1 LAKRKIKLRK
11 RMAEVLDLP
20 EDIVLD
26 VPKLTLIG
34 NETMLIENH
43 SGIYEYSDDIIR
55 LNTPIGLLSIAGLDL
70 VLKELSLERLYVTG
84 IIYGVNF
91 EGKKKTKM

>member
-1 LAKRKIKLRK
+1 MAKRKIKLRK

-26 VPKLTLIG
+26 VPKLTVIG

-55 LNTPIGLLSIAGLDL
+55 LNTPIGLLNIAGLDL

-84 IIYGVNF
+84 IIYGINF
-91 EGKKKTKM
+91 EGKKKAKM

>member
-1 LAKRKIKLRK
+1 MAKRKIKLRK

-55 LNTPIGLLSIAGLDL
+55 LNTPIGLLSICL
-70 VLKELSLERLYVTG
+70 LYTSPSPRDA
-84 IIYGVNF
+84 
-91 EGKKKTKM
+91 

>member
-1 LAKRKIKLRK
+1 MAKRKIKLRK

-34 NETMLIENH
+34 NETMLIANH

-55 LNTPIGLLSIAGLDL
+55 LNT
-70 VLKELSLERLYVTG
+70 RCFNVTHK
-84 IIYGVNF
+84 I
-91 EGKKKTKM
+91 T

>member
-1 LAKRKIKLRK
+1 MAKRKIKLRK

-34 NETMLIENH
+34 NETMLIEEH

-55 LNTPIGLLSIAGLDL
+55 LNHPHWTA
-70 VLKELSLERLYVTG
+70 EHCRTG
-84 IIYGVNF
+84 PRSQGI
-91 EGKKKTKM
+91 EP